1 MEVFLIK
8 TLQLLLCFCLLI
20 ILHEG
25 GHFFFAKLFKV
36 RVPTFCLFFGP
47 WKKWRLFSWKGT
59 DYCIGWLPLGG
70 YVEIAGMI
78 DESLNTEQMKA
89 PAKPDEFRSKP
100 AWQRLL
106 IMAGGVLVN
115 FLTALIIYA
124 MILFCN
130 GDTYTPAQNMTHGY
144 KFNAAAQQYGF
155 RDGDILMTIDG
166 EAIDRFSVK
175 TCRQISTAKSVG
187 VLRDGKSVEI
197 ALPGDLNMLD
207 MLQARPPFVD
217 VLAPSV
223 IDSVAVGLPAER
235 AGLRPGDRIV
245 GLNGMAMT
253 TWNEFNQPMDDRT
266 ATIQAYVKDG
276 NTAMADSF
284 RHVSVVVERAQ
295 TAQRDT
301 VPLLLTEEGTMGI
314 FKRNP
319 YADYR
324 DTTITYGFMESFP
337 AGAAYGWGVLKDYVS
352 DLRYVFSAEGAKSV
366 GSFGTIGSLFPAQW
380 DWLKFWNLTAF
391 ISIMLAFLN
400 VLPIPALDGG
410 HIFFLLCEVVTRRKP
425 SDKFMYRAQI
435 VGMCLLFA
443 LMALAVFND
452 LARFVF

>member
-1 MEVFLIK
+1 MK
-8 TLQLLLCFCLLI
+8 STTYY
-20 ILHEG
+20 
-25 GHFFFAKLFKV
+25 A
-36 RVPTFCLFFGP
+36 
-47 WKKWRLFSWKGT
+47 S
-59 DYCIGWLPLGG
+59 
-70 YVEIAGMI
+70 
-78 DESLNTEQMKA
+78 SLNGNDNNDGLTPQTA
-89 PAKPDEFRSKP
+89 
-100 AWQRLL
+100 
-106 IMAGGVLVN
+106 
-115 FLTALIIYA
+115 FLTLDKVNLLKLNAGDR
-124 MILFCN
+124 ILLER
-130 GDTYTPAQNMTHGY
+130 GSV
-144 KFNAAAQQYGF
+144 FNNQFLHLKNCGS
-155 RDGDILMTIDG
+155 IDG

-223 IDSVAVGLPAER
+223 IDSVAAGLPAER

-410 HIFFLLCEVVTRRKP
+410 HILFLVVDAV
-425 SDKFMYRAQI
+425 S
-435 VGMCLLFA
+435 
-443 LMALAVFND
+443 MALLHKKVPVKYAAAINTAGFVVLMGFILLITVKDVFQIF
-452 LARFVF
+452 R